1 MSNGILPLTAT
12 VTGIAFDC
20 IDDAIFHSF
29 YNTGNEPAHIS
40 IGAFL
45 DLNIICHTAKK
56 CLTGQAAFADFLREC
71 FQLVFGEIDNHS
83 AISFSHEINLSEL
96 YLIGF

>member
-29 YNTGNEPAHIS
+29 YNTGMVCGTVLLA
-40 IGAFL
+40 G
-45 DLNIICHTAKK
+45 
-56 CLTGQAAFADFLREC
+56 GAAFIPIKEDYHTGFRC
-71 FQLVFGEIDNHS
+71 FAAFHPLTV
-83 AISFSHEINLSEL
+83 
-96 YLIGF
+96 GFEPIHAKGTIRI